1 MQDLQTFLFADL
13 VGYTALTDVEGDDRA
28 ADVALELQQR
38 IRVLLG
44 GYGGEQVKALGDG
57 AMLRCGDAAAAVRLG
72 LRIVDELEG
81 DPLFPPVRVGIHSGV
96 AVERGGDWYGRTVN
110 VAARLCSVAAG
121 GEVLISEATRA
132 AAGRMP
138 KVDFG
143 ERRLHWLRNVT
154 EPIGTYSA
162 RGRECVIH
170 RISTAATRVVGKR
183 SRPAARLEAA

>member
-1 MQDLQTFLFADL
+1 MQGAQTFLFADL

-28 ADVALELQQR
+28 ADVALKLQHR
-38 IRVLLG
+38 IGALLD
-44 GYGGEQVKALGDG
+44 GYGSEQVKALGDG
-57 AMLRCGDAAAAVRLG
+57 AMLRCSDPAAAVRLG
-72 LRIVDELEG
+72 LRIVDELES
-81 DPLFPPVRVGIHSGV
+81 DPLFPPVRVGIHSG
-96 AVERGGDWYGRTVN
+96 AAIARGGDWYGRTVN

-121 GEVLISEATRA
+121 GEVLISDATRA

-162 RGRECVIH
+162 RERVCALD
-170 RISTAATRVVGKR
+170 RIRAAATRVGNR
-183 SRPAARLEAA
+183 PRPAAHLEAA